1 MNGEKYVFSNEVLT
15 AGKNLQRAFAQI
27 QISIRM
33 ILNRIFED
41 TEISVDKIVVSLKS
55 ELLEFDKTW
64 VAFEWFYVL
73 ELMIIETDARWFITE
88 AI

>member
-1 MNGEKYVFSNEVLT
+1 M
-15 AGKNLQRAFAQI
+15 QRAFAQI

-41 TEISVDKIVVSLKS
+41 TEISVDKIVNSLKS
-55 ELLEFDKTW
+55 ELLDFDKTW

-73 ELMIIETDARWFITE
+73 ELMIIETDARRFITE
-88 AI
+88 AIQIEAQLT

>member
-1 MNGEKYVFSNEVLT
+1 
-15 AGKNLQRAFAQI
+15 
-27 QISIRM
+27 M
-33 ILNRIFED
+33 ILNRIFD
-41 TEISVDKIVVSLKS
+41 DNEISVDKIVNSLIS

-73 ELMIIETDARWFITE
+73 ELMIIETDAWRFITE